1 MHRLVPLLAILLL
14 APVTGQAQQKRH
26 IDENVTYGYAQV
38 LRVSPA
44 YEMVRVR
51 GPAQRC
57 RETGSPPGIRCQPIP
72 VEREERRVVGFD
84 VEYQFK
90 GEKYMSRLPNDPG
103 SRLRVRMS
111 VVPDDGAAAER

>member
-1 MHRLVPLLAILLL
+1 MRCLVTLFAMLLLVPVA
-14 APVTGQAQQKRH
+14 GQAQKRH

-38 LRVSPA
+38 LRVAPV

-51 GPAQRC
+51 SMGQRC
-57 RETGSPPGIRCQPIP
+57 REAGPPPGLQCQPVP
-72 VEREERRVVGFD
+72 VEREERRLAGFD

-90 GEKYMSRLPNDPG
+90 GEKYMSRLPSDPG

-111 VVPDDGAAAER
+111 VVPEDGAPGDR

>member
-1 MHRLVPLLAILLL
+1 MRCLVPLLAVLLL
-14 APVTGQAQQKRH
+14 APAAGHAQRRP

-38 LRVSPA
+38 LRVSPV

-57 RETGSPPGIRCQPIP
+57 RETGTPAAVRCSNVP
-72 VEREERRVVGFD
+72 VEREERRLTGFD
-84 VEYQFK
+84 VEYQYK
-90 GEKYMSRLPNDPG
+90 GEKYMSRLPSDPG

-111 VVPDDGAAAER
+111 VVPDDSGLD

>member
-1 MHRLVPLLAILLL
+1 MRRLFLLL
-14 APVTGQAQQKRH
+14 AVLLLPPVTGQAQRRH

-38 LRVSPA
+38 LRVSPI

-51 GPAQRC
+51 SVGQRC
-57 RETGSPPGIRCQPIP
+57 RETGAAPGLRCQPVP
-72 VEREERRVVGFD
+72 VEREERRLAGFD

-90 GEKYMSRLPNDPG
+90 GEKYMSRLPSDPG

-111 VVPDDGAAAER
+111 VVPDDGAAGER